1 MNVYS
6 QAVRRG
12 TLVGSGLCFPSRFF
26 WDFVFFLFFFIFFY
40 CIFYYFFSYKN
51 KAVWLLGTVAQ
62 LVRASL

>member
-26 WDFVFFLFFFIFFY
+26 WDFVFFYFFLFFFIVFFI
-40 CIFYYFFSYKN
+40 IFLVIKIKLYGF
-51 KAVWLLGTVAQ
+51 LGQ
-62 LVRASL
+62 